1 MHKDTKQS
9 VNQVV
14 SDMCRSVPGLEA
26 ALLLDGDGTP
36 LVTVFPEAI
45 LRDKTVNES
54 LIGAMTIKAL
64 KGTSWVIEKLGKGT
78 LDIMIA
84 KGSEGVIFIREIEN
98 ISPEMVA
105 PVRIVVLA
113 DTLIPIE
120 LALLHI
126 EKVARQIVSLI

>member
-1 MHKDTKQS
+1 MHKDKKQS
-9 VNQVV
+9 INQVI
-14 SDMCRSVPGLEA
+14 SELCKSVPGLDA

-36 LVTVFPEAI
+36 LARVFPEEI
-45 LRDKTVNES
+45 IRDKTVNEG
-54 LIGAMTIKAL
+54 LICAMTIKAL

-78 LDIMIA
+78 LDILIA
-84 KGSEGVIFIREIEN
+84 KGSEGVIFIREIDN

-126 EKVARQIVSLI
+126 EKVARRIVSLI